1 MKLLNKSKNEFPISM
16 QFSRIMRDLRHVTKN
31 QIFQVSEVMAFE
43 KMSRDEA
50 GKEFKNDKMVST
62 GK

>member
-1 MKLLNKSKNEFPISM
+1 
-16 QFSRIMRDLRHVTKN
+16 MRDLRHVTKN

-50 GKEFKNDKMVST
+50 GKEFTVGVKLLPPSAV
-62 GK
+62 